1 MEAQL
6 GIVKYINH
14 EPVKYSVILDITREE
29 INYLKKVFPRA
40 ISDLVNSVIDQT
52 EQAHEYLLIRETKI
66 AEITEPMT
74 IREVSDLLRGC
85 DDTNIS

>member
-1 MEAQL
+1 MMILKMLIDKEAL
-6 GIVKYINH
+6 RKSIIVFIDGY
-14 EPVKYSVILDITREE
+14 EPEPG
-29 INYLKKVFPRA
+29 YLTA
-40 ISDLVNSVIDQT
+40 
-52 EQAHEYLLIRETKI
+52 EQAHKYLLIRETKI